1 MTRDTTTSST
11 LLQHHTYPYQQD
23 EEKEQ
28 SQGEYLEAVKRMH
41 ARQDAWSR
49 AARSASASGST
60 SGSGSGS
67 RSPSRPVELQM
78 SSSFG
83 GTSGSAGVAEGSRA
97 AEKKGRKKV
106 AKACLACQKSH
117 VTCDDSELF
126 FAHWYGKIRAR
137 GADDRTTMYSMCQ
150 EGYRTTVYRRS

>member
-1 MTRDTTTSST
+1 
-11 LLQHHTYPYQQD
+11 
-23 EEKEQ
+23 
-28 SQGEYLEAVKRMH
+28 MH

-83 GTSGSAGVAEGSRA
+83 ATSGSAVAGEGGRG

-126 FAHWYGKIRAR
+126 LLTSLAIRAR
-137 GADDRTTMYSMCQ
+137 GAHDRTSMYSMCK

>member
-28 SQGEYLEAVKRMH
+28 TQGEYLEAVKRMH

-83 GTSGSAGVAEGSRA
+83 ATSGSAVAGEGSRG

-126 FAHWYGKIRAR
+126 LFTSLKPYVLEGLMN
-137 GADDRTTMYSMCQ
+137 RTTMYSMCQ
-150 EGYRTTVYRRS
+150 EGHRTAVYRRS

>member
-1 MTRDTTTSST
+1 
-11 LLQHHTYPYQQD
+11 
-23 EEKEQ
+23 
-28 SQGEYLEAVKRMH
+28 MH

-67 RSPSRPVELQM
+67 RSPSRTVELQM

-83 GTSGSAGVAEGSRA
+83 ATSGSAVAGEGSRA

-126 FAHWYGKIRAR
+126 LLIGLHI
-137 GADDRTTMYSMCQ
+137 CVQ
-150 EGYRTTVYRRS
+150 EGLMIERPCTRCVKKGIGQQCTEGVRKKAKYLLEEDEKCMSPSIANLVKLTRQ